1 MIFGLLL
8 MKISF
13 LHHSQMLTLSYYS
26 HISHVITYPDLR
38 QWIWRKKTRLDQ
50 NIFKDSLIKNS
61 GETWASFASSKGQ
74 FISLFH
80 INKHHK
86 WQLTIARIYKIL
98 LFHISFT
105 PLRLL
110 LHQMHN
116 NIQTE
121 LIPGTFERL
130 EDTLPWLQMPN
141 LTHYL
146 RKIK

>member
-1 MIFGLLL
+1 MIFGILL

-98 LFHISFT
+98 LLFHVSFT
-105 PLRLL
+105 PIEAAAAAPNAQQYSNRTYSW
-110 LHQMHN
+110 HIWTSRGHITMTAN
-116 NIQTE
+116 AKFN
-121 LIPGTFERL
+121 
-130 EDTLPWLQMPN
+130 TLF
-141 LTHYL
+141 T
-146 RKIK
+146 